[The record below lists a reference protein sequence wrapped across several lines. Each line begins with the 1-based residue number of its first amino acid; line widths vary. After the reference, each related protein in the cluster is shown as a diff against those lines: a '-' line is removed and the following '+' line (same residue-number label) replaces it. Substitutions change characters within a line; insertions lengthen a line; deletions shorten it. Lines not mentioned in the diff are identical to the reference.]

1 MISPSGPTLMRAHRS
16 AVVLMLLLAGRTLA
30 AQAPVADAGSS
41 ANAPL
46 ARLAPLVGR
55 WTMASL
61 PAGVTL
67 EESCEWFVGDR
78 HVICQMRSRS
88 SQWQRGAL
96 TVFSYD
102 AADSSYAMTA
112 FGSGGQQSVAR
123 GRARGDTLVFEGE
136 LRTEAGRKRTRVTI
150 VPRADGF
157 DLTEQEADT
166 QGGWRAGGRVRYIRA
181 PR

>member
-1 MISPSGPTLMRAHRS
+1 MRDHRS
-16 AVVLMLLLAGRTLA
+16 AVVLSLLVVSFPLA
-30 AQAPVADAGSS
+30 AQAPRPTAAP
-41 ANAPL
+41 NALTPL
-46 ARLAPLVGR
+46 GRLAPLVGR

-67 EESCEWFVGDR
+67 EETCEWFVGGH
-78 HVICQMRSRS
+78 HVVCQMRSRS
-88 SQWQRGAL
+88 PEWQRGAL

-136 LRTEAGRKRTRVTI
+136 LRTGAGQKRTRVTI
-150 VPRADGF
+150 VPRSDGF
-157 DLTEQEADT
+157 DLTEQEADGR
-166 QGGWRAGGRVRYIRA
+166 GGWHAPARVRYTRA
-181 PR
+181 PG

>member
-1 MISPSGPTLMRAHRS
+1 MAQTTPGPTPPS
-16 AVVLMLLLAGRTLA
+16 APA
-30 AQAPVADAGSS
+30 ALG
-41 ANAPL
+41 
-46 ARLAPLVGR
+46 RLAPLVGR

-61 PAGVTL
+61 PPGVTL
-67 EESCEWFVGDR
+67 VETCEWFVGER

-88 SQWQRGAL
+88 PAWQRGAL

-123 GRARGDTLVFEGE
+123 GVARGDTLVFEGE

-150 VPRADGF
+150 APRVDGF
-157 DLTEQEADT
+157 DLLEQEADGK
-166 QGGWRAGGRVRYIRA
+166 GGWRAPGRVRYIRA
-181 PR
+181 PG